1 MLRFMR
7 NKILIPAIILS
18 ALAVFFSFRLLGGAN
33 GSGSTD
39 EDKVIL
45 NTVMAVLERGH
56 YSPRPLDDKFSQS
69 VYDKTLEN
77 LDYEKK
83 FFTQSDIEGFKKYKN
98 DIDDEIKGNSLEF
111 FNAVNDVFVKRVTD
125 AEGYYKAILQKP
137 FTFNGSDE
145 LQLDSKKLDYPKDDA
160 EMKTRWEAY
169 LKYRVLSKYE
179 ELKEAETKKVKDS
192 ANYKAKDFATL
203 EKESRETILKVQD
216 RYFKRLKK
224 LNDNDRFALFI
235 NSITGTEDPHTD
247 YLPPDDKKRFD
258 EMMSG
263 SFIGIGASLQQ
274 QEDGKIKVAAILT
287 GSPSWK
293 QGHLKADDVILKV
306 AQGEQP
312 AVDIDGMET
321 DEVVKLIR
329 GPKDTEVRLSVKH
342 ADGTNEVV
350 PIIRGKVDMEETFA
364 KSAIIENNGKRVGY
378 IYLPEFYA
386 DFNGNGSGHSS
397 ARDVQNEVVKLKA
410 EKVDGIVLDLR
421 NNGGGSLND
430 VVDMA
435 GIFVGTGP
443 VVQVQASGNQK
454 MTLKSQNPE
463 PIYTG
468 PLAIMV
474 NNGSASASE
483 IMAAAMQDYGR
494 AVIIGTNTFGKGTVQ
509 KLVALDQ
516 IVSASVRDQ
525 IIDAFNKAK
534 GGDAEYDGIGSL
546 KLTIQKFY
554 RINGGSTQLKGV
566 SPDINLPDPLEQL
579 DNIGER
585 KDPAALP
592 WDKITAADYSR
603 WSNPPLIDFLKG
615 NSGKRVAANE
625 TFKIIQQTAAR
636 YKKQQDENVVSLNEQ
651 KFVAKQKEAE
661 ALSKKIEALDKISNP
676 ITVSNLKSDLS
687 RVNVDSVSQNKNTA
701 WLKALKKDVY
711 ISETANV
718 MNDWI
723 TSSSKVVNI
732 KTAST
737 TK

>member
-18 ALAVFFSFRLLGGAN
+18 ALAVFFSFRYLGGGN
-33 GSGSTD
+33 GISTD

-45 NTVMAVLERGH
+45 NTVMAVLEKGH
-56 YSPRPLDDKFSQS
+56 YAPRAIDDKFSQS

-83 FFTQSDIEGFKKYKN
+83 FFTQADIEGFKKYRN
-98 DIDDEIKGNSLEF
+98 DIDDEINNNSLEF
-111 FNAVNDVFVKRVTD
+111 FNTVNSVFVKRVAD
-125 AEGYYKAILQKP
+125 AEGYYKTILQKP
-137 FTFNGSDE
+137 FTFNGNDE
-145 LQLDSKKLDYPKDDA
+145 LELDNKKLNFPKDEA
-160 EMKTRWEAY
+160 EMKARWESY
-169 LKYRVLSKYE
+169 LKYRVLAKYE
-179 ELKEAETKKVKDS
+179 ELKEADAKKVKDS

-224 LNDNDRFALFI
+224 LNDNDRFSLFV

-306 AQGEQP
+306 AQGDQP

-342 ADGTNEVV
+342 TDGTTEVV
-350 PIIRGKVDMEETFA
+350 PIVRGKVDMEETFA
-364 KSAIIENNGKRVGY
+364 KSAILENKGKRIGY

-397 ARDVQNEVVKLKA
+397 ARDVQAEVVKLKE

-435 GIFVGTGP
+435 GIFVGAGP
-443 VVQVQASGNQK
+443 VVQVQGSGNQK
-454 MTLKSQNPE
+454 ITLKSQASD

-509 KLVALDQ
+509 KLVSLDQ
-516 IVSASVRDQ
+516 FVSSSMRDQ

-566 SPDINLPDPLEQL
+566 KPDVNLPDPYEQL

-592 WDKITAADYSR
+592 WDKITAADYKS
-603 WSNPPLIDFLKG
+603 WSNPPLIDFLRG
-615 NSGKRVAANE
+615 NSEKRVAANE

-661 ALSKKIEALDKISNP
+661 ALSKKVEELDKVSNP
-676 ITVSNLKSDLS
+676 IAVSNLKADLS
-687 RVNVDSVSQNKNTA
+687 RVNVDTVSQNKNSA

-711 ISETANV
+711 ISETTNV

-723 TSSSKVVNI
+723 TSSTKSVNI